1 MDWQNLLTLVAV
13 AIVWYVLMAKILPRF
28 GVGT

>member
-13 AIVWYVLMAKILPRF
+13 VIVWYVLMAKILPRF